1 MEGGDGAAQSQRPEL
16 PDGFQER
23 VFKGTIW
30 GEGCRGHDF
39 FLIGWWW
46 SNRVVLQKLSNQPSG
61 SNPSRVHMFVF
72 SILQLGWGSIFCRAI
87 QRYALDCYIYT
98 PHTHTHR
105 RCRLDPWVGMIPW
118 QGNGN
123 PLQYSCLKIPT
134 DRGASRLPFMGSESD
149 AAEQLSRQI
158 PWRGRKA
165 LCCLVAQW
173 SLTLCDPMDCSP
185 RGSSLHGVF
194 QARIL
199 EWVAISSSKASSWL
213 RDWTLGFS
221 VFCVASGFFTTEPPG
236 KGLLLL
242 DCFSLVSALPQLPN

>member
-1 MEGGDGAAQSQRPEL
+1 MYIKKKEGNFYKKTKSIVNMNRTMTGLME
-16 PDGFQER
+16 
-23 VFKGTIW
+23 KWT
-30 GEGCRGHDF
+30 
-39 FLIGWWW
+39 
-46 SNRVVLQKLSNQPSG
+46 
-61 SNPSRVHMFVF
+61 
-72 SILQLGWGSIFCRAI
+72 
-87 QRYALDCYIYT
+87 
-98 PHTHTHR
+98 
-105 RCRLDPWVGMIPW
+105 
-118 QGNGN
+118 
-123 PLQYSCLKIPT
+123 LQYSCLKIPT

-185 RGSSLHGVF
+185 QGSSLHGVF

-199 EWVAISSSKASSWL
+199 ECVAISSSKASSWL
-213 RDWTLGFS
+213 RDWTLVSS

-242 DCFSLVSALPQLPN
+242 DCFS